1 MNPEQRGSMLLSV
14 IFIILIMAAL
24 MAGMVTLSGQSSR
37 QLVYEAQALKARLAA
52 EAALEQKVFE
62 LLGNI
67 DHEDPIAPLLV
78 SGCQGTAGIGR
89 VTSSTQKSVLA
100 TGECASPALTVIRH
114 IEVEVIE

>member
-1 MNPEQRGSMLLSV
+1 MLLSV
-14 IFIILIMAAL
+14 IFIILVMAAL
-24 MAGMVTLSGQSSR
+24 MAGMATLSGQSSR
-37 QLVYEAQALKARLAA
+37 QLVYEAQVLKARLVA

-78 SGCQGTAGIGR
+78 SGCQGTAEVGQVI
-89 VTSSTQKSVLA
+89 SPTQKSVLA